1 MSAQASE
8 APRLSAALWYA
19 SLGWSVVPV
28 HKVVV
33 ATDGSTVCSCPAGAS
48 CGSKGK
54 HPAVA
59 WARYQ
64 RAAATPDQIRVW
76 FEGPYASY
84 GVGIV
89 TGAVSGFVV
98 VDVDEGPGKPGG
110 ETLNDLQFLNGD
122 LPFTVMA
129 RTGGGGRHIFLL
141 HPRDIWVTTGRN
153 VLGPGVDVRGDGGF
167 IVAAPS
173 MHESGRIYLW
183 DETAHPRVTPIA
195 PAPPW
200 LLEMAEALPPEAGAT
215 GAGGR
220 ALPTGTGEIVRDAW
234 GKVIDGRERF
244 MVGIVCGVI
253 ASMTREA
260 GALPAPEAVVAEA
273 WPTYE
278 RAARPRGASLDADGR
293 GIALLRQRVGHF
305 LRRAEQGKW
314 KIRPPGEAPPFD
326 PETGEV
332 IAGPHALPP
341 KVVVKEPPAIL
352 TIVELLALPP
362 PQWLIA
368 GLIPEMALVVPYGP
382 PKSGKSFLM
391 MSAGLHIADGRDWF
405 GHPVQQGA
413 VVYVMG
419 EGIGGMS
426 MRVRAMLARYAMAP
440 EVPFFIVRR
449 AVNFREPAEV
459 NALEAAIRARIGEL
473 PLRLLVIDT
482 LARAMPGADENSA
495 QETGAVI
502 AAADYLKEELRCTVA
517 LVHHEGK
524 DSARGARGT
533 SALRGAWDAAY
544 QIVSRGRRMTLT
556 VIDQKEAEAGQVLR
570 FNMEE
575 VAVGIGRTSL
585 VPMLVA
591 DGTGA
596 TEECDNHE
604 ERLTP
609 QNAIALQALR
619 DAIVANVANGG
630 AEMPWMS
637 NMPDKPPPGIQIK
650 AWKDRFREL
659 KPALSDKA
667 ADKAFERA
675 TDKLVAMKLIGTRKP
690 WVWLVDKR

>member
-1 MSAQASE
+1 MSAQTSE

-33 ATDGSTVCSCPAGAS
+33 ATDGSTVCSCPAGAA

-54 HPAVA
+54 HPAVV
-59 WARYQ
+59 WERYQ
-64 RAAATPDQIRVW
+64 RMAAIPDQIRVW
-76 FEGPYASY
+76 FEGRFASH
-84 GVGIV
+84 GVGII
-89 TGAVSGFVV
+89 TGAVSGFFVI
-98 VDVDEGPGKPGG
+98 DVDEGPGKAGG
-110 ETLNDLQFLNGD
+110 DAFNDLQFLHGD
-122 LPFTVMA
+122 IPFTVRA
-129 RTGGGGRHIFLL
+129 RTGGGGKHILL
-141 HPRDIWVTTGRN
+141 QHPKDIWVRTARN
-153 VLGPGVDVRGDGGF
+153 VLAPGVDVRGDGGF

-183 DETAHPRVTPIA
+183 DEMAHPRVTPIA
-195 PAPPW
+195 PAPAW
-200 LLEMAEALPPEAGAT
+200 VLEMVEGPPPD
-215 GAGGR
+215 AGGDR
-220 ALPTGTGEIVRDAW
+220 APPTGSGEIIRDAW

-244 MVGIVCGVI
+244 MVGIVCGCI
-253 ASMTREA
+253 ATMKRET
-260 GALPAPEAVVAEA
+260 GVLPTVEAVVAEA

-278 RAARPRGASLDADGR
+278 RAVRARGASLEADGR

-305 LRRAEQGKW
+305 LGRVERGQW
-314 KIRPPGEAPPFD
+314 KPGTSKREAPPFD
-326 PETGEV
+326 PETGEI

-341 KVVVKEPPAIL
+341 KAVVKETPAIL

-368 GLIPEMALVVPYGP
+368 GLVPELSLVVPYGP

-426 MRVRAMLARYAMAP
+426 MRVRAMLARYDMAP

-459 NALEAAIRARIGEL
+459 KALEAAIRARISEL

-585 VPMLVA
+585 VPVLDETPETDRDMSLSRR
-591 DGTGA
+591 DIGGQTG
-596 TEECDNHE
+596 
-604 ERLTP
+604 
-609 QNAIALQALR
+609 IALQVLR
-619 DAIVANVANGG
+619 DVLAGPEAAIV
-630 AEMPWMS
+630 PWFS
-637 NMPDKPPPGIQIK
+637 GMPDGDITGLHIETWRRKFYEKMPSVSQDSRKK
-650 AWKDRFREL
+650 AFQRAVEKLTKDRF
-659 KPALSDKA
+659 
-667 ADKAFERA
+667 
-675 TDKLVAMKLIGTRKP
+675 IGVRDP
-690 WVWLVDKR
+690 WVWLG

>member
-1 MSAQASE
+1 MSAQTSE

-64 RAAATPDQIRVW
+64 RVAATPDQIRVW

-98 VDVDEGPGKPGG
+98 VDVDERPGKPGG

-141 HPRDIWVTTGRN
+141 HPRDIWVITGRN

-200 LLEMAEALPPEAGAT
+200 LLEMAEALPPETSGGGT
-215 GAGGR
+215 GGR

-253 ASMTREA
+253 ASMAREA

-305 LRRAEQGKW
+305 LRRARDGKW
-314 KIRPPGEAPPFD
+314 NLDKSRETREAPPFD

-332 IAGPHALPP
+332 IAGPRVLPP
-341 KVVVKEPPAIL
+341 RAKVKEPPVIL
-352 TIVELLALPP
+352 TMRQLDALPQP
-362 PQWLIA
+362 EWLVH
-368 GLIPEMALVVPYGP
+368 GLIPEKSLIVPFGQA
-382 PKSGKSFLM
+382 KSGKTFIVLSFC
-391 MSAGLHIADGRDWF
+391 LHIAADREWF
-405 GHPVQQGA
+405 GYPVRGGG
-413 VVYVMG
+413 VVYIAG
-419 EGIGGMS
+419 EGTGGLS
-426 MRVRAMLARYAMAP
+426 LRLRAMRQTYGIDAGAP
-440 EVPFFIVRR
+440 LWIIPK
-449 AVNFREPAEV
+449 AVNFRLDGEV
-459 NALEAAIRARIGEL
+459 DGLIALVRRTVGET
-473 PLRLLVIDT
+473 PLRIVVIDT

-495 QETGAVI
+495 QEVGLVIAGCDKVRDELGCAVI
-502 AAADYLKEELRCTVA
+502 P
-517 LVHHEGK
+517 VHHSGK
-524 DSARGARGT
+524 DVARGARGT
-533 SALRGAWDAAY
+533 SALRGAWDTALEIAGSGKR
-544 QIVSRGRRMTLT
+544 VTMT
-556 VIDQKEAEAGQVLR
+556 VVDQKEAEAGQRLVFR
-570 FNMEE
+570 MDT

-585 VPMLVA
+585 VPMLDETPNA
-591 DGTGA
+591 DQGEKEHRKPEPGG
-596 TEECDNHE
+596 
-604 ERLTP
+604 
-609 QNAIALQALR
+609 QAGMMLRTLR
-619 DAIVANVANGG
+619 DLMTGPESAILPPFSDLPSGDIRGISVLIWRRGVY
-630 AEMPWMS
+630 EKMPTV
-637 NMPDKPPPGIQIK
+637 
-650 AWKDRFREL
+650 E
-659 KPALSDKA
+659 
-667 ADKAFERA
+667 ADARRQAFHRGMQTLMER
-675 TDKLVAMKLIGTRKP
+675 KLINVKDP
-690 WVWLVDKR
+690 WVWLC

>member
-1 MSAQASE
+1 MSAQTSE

-33 ATDGSTVCSCPAGAS
+33 ATDGGTVCSCPAGAS

-64 RAAATPDQIRVW
+64 RVAATPDQIRVW

-98 VDVDEGPGKPGG
+98 VDVDEGPGKAGG

-200 LLEMAEALPPEAGAT
+200 LLEMAEALPPEAGGGT
-215 GAGGR
+215 GGR

-253 ASMTREA
+253 ASMAREA

-305 LRRAEQGKW
+305 LRRARDGKW
-314 KIRPPGEAPPFD
+314 NLDKSRETREAPPFVD
-326 PETGEV
+326 PAVSKPET
-332 IAGPHALPP
+332 PT
-341 KVVVKEPPAIL
+341 PAIL
-352 TIVELLALPP
+352 TAAEFMAGFVPPDYIVDGVIQRGRLYSLTSPTGHGKTAIALYIGCMVATGRNIGALEVVRGHVVFLAGENPDDLRCRLYAACQVYGLKPAELAMHVLPATFPMTAERVALMVQQINALGCSPA
-362 PQWLIA
+362 LIIVDTA
-368 GLIPEMALVVPYGP
+368 AAFFPGDDDNQNVQMGDYARTLRILTTCDGAPAVVTP
-382 PKSGKSFLM
+382 
-391 MSAGLHIADGRDWF
+391 A
-405 GHPVQQGA
+405 HPVKNPDKDNLLPRGGGA
-413 VVYVMG
+413 FLNEVDGNLTLWAQIMG
-419 EGIGGMS
+419 ETASLHWQGK
-426 MRVRAMLARYAMAP
+426 
-440 EVPFFIVRR
+440 
-449 AVNFREPAEV
+449 
-459 NALEAAIRARIGEL
+459 IR
-473 PLRLLVIDT
+473 
-482 LARAMPGADENSA
+482 GADFAPVHFALQQVRVN
-495 QETGAVI
+495 GL
-502 AAADYLKEELRCTVA
+502 AD
-517 LVHHEGK
+517 
-524 DSARGARGT
+524 
-533 SALRGAWDAAY
+533 
-544 QIVSRGRRMTLT
+544 SRGRPILSIVAVLQTDEQADAASRSTLSEENT
-556 VIDQKEAEAGQVLR
+556 VLEWLRRHPGITQKNIALNSGWVSLAGVPNQAKVFRLLRGLQHEKLVIHRRRKWVITEAGK
-570 FNMEE
+570 
-575 VAVGIGRTSL
+575 
-585 VPMLVA
+585 
-591 DGTGA
+591 
-596 TEECDNHE
+596 
-604 ERLTP
+604 
-609 QNAIALQALR
+609 
-619 DAIVANVANGG
+619 
-630 AEMPWMS
+630 AELEAK
-637 NMPDKPPPGIQIK
+637 KPGSS
-650 AWKDRFREL
+650 E
-659 KPALSDKA
+659 
-667 ADKAFERA
+667 
-675 TDKLVAMKLIGTRKP
+675 
-690 WVWLVDKR
+690 